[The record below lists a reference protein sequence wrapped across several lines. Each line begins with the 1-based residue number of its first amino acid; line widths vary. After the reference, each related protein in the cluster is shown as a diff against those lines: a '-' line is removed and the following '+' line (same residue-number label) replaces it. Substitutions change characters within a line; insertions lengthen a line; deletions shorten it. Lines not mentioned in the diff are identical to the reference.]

1 MPGQKI
7 RQDSV
12 RKKLNPIPH
21 EFAGKRVLLVDDS
34 IVRGNTSRKIVQLAR
49 DVGAKEVFF
58 ASAAPPVLYPNV
70 YGIDMPAKQ
79 EYIAHGKTN
88 QEITEAIGADW
99 LIYQTL
105 EDLEAA
111 VIDAGKGRVTQF
123 DTSCFTGNYVCGT
136 ITTEYLAAVES
147 IRNDGAKKSPSS
159 TDETLDIHNQE

>member
-1 MPGQKI
+1 
-7 RQDSV
+7 
-12 RKKLNPIPH
+12 
-21 EFAGKRVLLVDDS
+21 
-34 IVRGNTSRKIVQLAR
+34 
-49 DVGAKEVFF
+49 
-58 ASAAPPVLYPNV
+58 
-70 YGIDMPAKQ
+70 MPAKQ

-111 VIDAGKGRVTQF
+111 VIDAGGGRVTQF